1 MSADKPSSSQV
12 LGALLRGDTDGLS
25 RLVEQANLL
34 QHPRGTGR
42 DGSAADAASRVA
54 LEIPDSA
61 TEALREGRL
70 IEAIRDVRLA
80 NPGLDLKAAK
90 DAVEQLARDLP
101 ARTGKARSQA
111 AIVLARARRPPTV
124 ASGDRGGLRAV
135 VYALALAGGALAWW
149 MLSGG

>member
-12 LGALLRGDTDGLS
+12 LGALLRGDTAGLS
-25 RLVEQANLL
+25 RLVEQANP
-34 QHPRGTGR
+34 QHPRGAGR
-42 DGSAADAASRVA
+42 DGSTTGTASRVA

-80 NPGLDLKAAK
+80 NPGLDLKTAK

-124 ASGDRGGLRAV
+124 ASGDRGGVRAV

>member
-12 LGALLRGDTDGLS
+12 LGALLRGDTAGLT
-25 RLVEQANLL
+25 RLVEQANL
-34 QHPRGTGR
+34 QHPRDAGR
-42 DGSAADAASRVA
+42 GGSANDAGSRAA

-70 IEAIRDVRLA
+70 IEAIREVRMA
-80 NPGLDLKAAK
+80 NPGLDLKTAK

-101 ARTGKARSQA
+101 ARTGKVRSQA
-111 AIVLARARRPPTV
+111 AIAMARARRPPTV
-124 ASGDRGGLRAV
+124 ASGDRGGTRAV

-149 MLSGG
+149 MFSGG

>member
-1 MSADKPSSSQV
+1 MSAGKPSSSQV
-12 LGALLRGDTDGLS
+12 LGALLRGDTAGLS
-25 RLVEQANLL
+25 RLVEQANL
-34 QHPRGTGR
+34 QYPRGAGR
-42 DGSAADAASRVA
+42 DGSATDATPRAA

-61 TEALREGRL
+61 AEALREGRL

-80 NPGLDLKAAK
+80 NPGLDLKTAK

-124 ASGDRGGLRAV
+124 TPGDRGGVRAV